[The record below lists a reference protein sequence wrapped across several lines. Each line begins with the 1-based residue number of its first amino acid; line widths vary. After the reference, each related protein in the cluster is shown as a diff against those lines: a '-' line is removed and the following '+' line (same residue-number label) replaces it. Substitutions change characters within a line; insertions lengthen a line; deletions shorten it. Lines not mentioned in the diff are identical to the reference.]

1 VITVVVGGLTAAFL
15 VDREVD
21 RSMRAEFRRQ
31 AEATAALVDAGLR
44 EDPRP
49 GVPGPRPP
57 LRNLGQLLAVVSAV
71 GGHDEVEAAVVGGLG
86 TVTVLGDGTGTLIDQ
101 VPGGAARV
109 ERPVAFEAE
118 VDGVSVAAF
127 ATPVRLPDGAT
138 VLVVFGTDLELVP
151 WGAVALRMLLGVGL
165 GVLLAS
171 LLAGS
176 LSRFLARRLEG
187 LGGAAGRLAAG
198 DLTARAPVEGN
209 DEVSGVAVAFNDMA
223 EQLEESRR
231 RERQF
236 LASVGH
242 DLRTPLTT
250 ISGYAEAIDEGVVRG
265 EELSRVAGVLHR
277 ESARLQ
283 RLVEDLMLLSRIEA
297 REFTLRPEEVELAGH
312 LRGVVEA
319 FRGRAAEAD
328 IELIAELAPVPAA
341 YIDPDRV
348 AQVVG
353 NLMENALRYTPEG
366 GTVRISLASRG
377 GWARISVA
385 DTGPGIDEADL
396 PRIFERLYVAQR
408 YRAVRPEGSGLGLSI
423 VRELAVAMGG
433 RAEVHSTGGVG
444 TTVTVELPTA
454 PAAA

>member
-1 VITVVVGGLTAAFL
+1 MVSVAVITVVVGGLTAAFL

-71 GGHDEVEAAVVGGLG
+71 GGHDHVEAAVVGGLG

-118 VDGVSVAAF
+118 VDGVSVADF
-127 ATPVRLPDGAT
+127 ATPVRLQDGAT
-138 VLVVFGTDLELVP
+138 V
-151 WGAVALRMLLGVGL
+151 
-165 GVLLAS
+165 
-171 LLAGS
+171 
-176 LSRFLARRLEG
+176 

-198 DLTARAPVEGN
+198 DLTAGAPVEGN